1 MIEKSIKIIVQEKR
15 LSDYARVV
23 NFIEINKSYELVSRP
38 EFVDYLITVYEK
50 YCDHSVL
57 NLLLKA
63 NIDLGNIKNQRS
75 VIILSPNLYSKYT
88 LSVVE
93 KLVVMGI
100 AVEGIV
106 CLRFSLKR
114 LIKELKSS
122 LGGFIQKV
130 LNKLIFRKSYYSDSL
145 PTKFSDLKSL
155 SRDLGIPLIL
165 VDSLNSDSFKKR
177 CKSMSSDLIVF
188 TGGGIINS
196 KTFKSLPGKDF
207 INCHSGF
214 LPYYRGVDCIYWAIY
229 NEDLDKVGVSCHFMT
244 PLIDRGDIIS
254 IEKVLIAPQVKT
266 IRQLDLIVESKMVYT
281 ICNSVDLYFSGLI
294 APKTQSFENGG
305 KYFKMDKKLMRKVQL
320 RLFHEG

>member
-1 MIEKSIKIIVQEKR
+1 MIDESIKVIVQEKR
-15 LSDYARVV
+15 LSDYVRVV
-23 NFIEINKSYELVSRP
+23 NFIEINKSYDLVNRP
-38 EFVDYLITVYEK
+38 EFVDYLIAVYEK

-63 NIDLGNIKNQRS
+63 NIDLSNVKNQRS
-75 VIILSPNLYSKYT
+75 VIVLSPNLYSKYT

-100 AVEGIV
+100 TVEAIV
-106 CLRFSLKR
+106 CRRFSLKR

-122 LGGFIQKV
+122 LGGFLQKV

-145 PTKFSDLKSL
+145 PTKY
-155 SRDLGIPLIL
+155 
-165 VDSLNSDSFKKR
+165 SDSFRKR
-177 CKSMSSDLIVF
+177 CKSMASDLIVF
-188 TGGGIINS
+188 TGGGIISS

-214 LPYYRGVDCIYWAIY
+214 LPQYRGVDCIYWAIY
-229 NEDLDKVGVSCHFMT
+229 NEDRDKVGVSCHFMT

-254 IEKVLIAPQVKT
+254 TEKVLITPQVKT
-266 IRQLDLIVESKMVYT
+266 IKQLDLIVESKVYT
-281 ICNSVDLYFSGLI
+281 ICNSVNLYFSGLI
-294 APKTQSFENGG
+294 APKTQTFENGG